1 MVRKHI
7 FFSGDVQGVGFRYRS
22 FYIAQSLGLAG
33 WVENLWDGRV
43 EMEVQ
48 GSEVSIREMLARIQ
62 QQRWINVADM
72 EITEIPCEEERG
84 FKIEIKMRGMLLCL
98 SIFPIIQANFGQRM
112 REMRLFSMARLRI
125 WPFRRFRKA
134 QSNHWLSQWS

>member
-7 FFSGDVQGVGFRYRS
+7 FFSGDVQGVGF
-22 FYIAQSLGLAG
+22 G

-48 GSEVSIREMLARIQ
+48 GSEASIREMLDRIQ

-84 FKIEIKMRGMLLCL
+84 FKIR
-98 SIFPIIQANFGQRM
+98 
-112 REMRLFSMARLRI
+112 
-125 WPFRRFRKA
+125 
-134 QSNHWLSQWS
+134 

>member
-7 FFSGDVQGVGFRYRS
+7 FFSGDVQGVDFRYRS

-48 GSEVSIREMLARIQ
+48 GSEASIREMLDRIQ
-62 QQRWINVADM
+62 QQRWINVTDM

-84 FKIEIKMRGMLLCL
+84 FKIR
-98 SIFPIIQANFGQRM
+98 
-112 REMRLFSMARLRI
+112 
-125 WPFRRFRKA
+125 
-134 QSNHWLSQWS
+134 

>member
-7 FFSGDVQGVGFRYRS
+7 FFSGDVQGVGSRYRS

-48 GSEVSIREMLARIQ
+48 GSEASIREMLDRIQ

-84 FKIEIKMRGMLLCL
+84 FKIR
-98 SIFPIIQANFGQRM
+98 
-112 REMRLFSMARLRI
+112 
-125 WPFRRFRKA
+125 
-134 QSNHWLSQWS
+134 

>member
-22 FYIAQSLGLAG
+22 FYIAQSLGLTG

-48 GSEVSIREMLARIQ
+48 GSEASIREMLARIR
-62 QQRWINVADM
+62 QQRWINVTNM
-72 EITEIPCEEERG
+72 EITER
-84 FKIEIKMRGMLLCL
+84 
-98 SIFPIIQANFGQRM
+98 
-112 REMRLFSMARLRI
+112 
-125 WPFRRFRKA
+125 A
-134 QSNHWLSQWS
+134 QKGWQ

>member
-22 FYIAQSLGLAG
+22 FYIAQSG

-84 FKIEIKMRGMLLCL
+84 FKIR
-98 SIFPIIQANFGQRM
+98 
-112 REMRLFSMARLRI
+112 
-125 WPFRRFRKA
+125 
-134 QSNHWLSQWS
+134 

>member
-22 FYIAQSLGLAG
+22 FYIAQSLGLTG

-48 GSEVSIREMLARIQ
+48 GSEASIREMLARIQ
-62 QQRWINVADM
+62 QQRWIKVTNM

-84 FKIEIKMRGMLLCL
+84 FKIK
-98 SIFPIIQANFGQRM
+98 
-112 REMRLFSMARLRI
+112 
-125 WPFRRFRKA
+125 
-134 QSNHWLSQWS
+134 

>member
-22 FYIAQSLGLAG
+22 FYIAQSLGLTG

-48 GSEVSIREMLARIQ
+48 GSEASIREMLARIR
-62 QQRWINVADM
+62 QQRWINVTDM
-72 EITEIPCEEERG
+72 ELTEIPCEEERG
-84 FKIEIKMRGMLLCL
+84 FKIR
-98 SIFPIIQANFGQRM
+98 
-112 REMRLFSMARLRI
+112 
-125 WPFRRFRKA
+125 
-134 QSNHWLSQWS
+134 

>member
-1 MVRKHI
+1 MGISVSGGDVNYGTKTHL
-7 FFSGDVQGVGFRYRS
+7 FSGDVQGVGFRYRS

-48 GSEVSIREMLARIQ
+48 GSEASIREMLARIQ
-62 QQRWINVADM
+62 QQRWINVTDM

-84 FKIEIKMRGMLLCL
+84 FKIR
-98 SIFPIIQANFGQRM
+98 
-112 REMRLFSMARLRI
+112 
-125 WPFRRFRKA
+125 
-134 QSNHWLSQWS
+134 

>member
-43 EMEVQ
+43 EME
-48 GSEVSIREMLARIQ
+48 GREAKL
-62 QQRWINVADM
+62 
-72 EITEIPCEEERG
+72 P
-84 FKIEIKMRGMLLCL
+84 
-98 SIFPIIQANFGQRM
+98 FG
-112 REMRLFSMARLRI
+112 
-125 WPFRRFRKA
+125 KC
-134 QSNHWLSQWS
+134 

>member
-1 MVRKHI
+1 MVRTHI

-22 FYIAQSLGLAG
+22 FYIAQSLGLTG

-48 GSEVSIREMLARIQ
+48 GSEASIREMLARIR
-62 QQRWINVADM
+62 QQRWINVTDM

-84 FKIEIKMRGMLLCL
+84 FKIR
-98 SIFPIIQANFGQRM
+98 
-112 REMRLFSMARLRI
+112 
-125 WPFRRFRKA
+125 
-134 QSNHWLSQWS
+134 

>member
-7 FFSGDVQGVGFRYRS
+7 FFSGDVQGVGFRYRC

-48 GSEVSIREMLARIQ
+48 GSEASIREMLARIQ
-62 QQRWINVADM
+62 QQRWINVTDM

-84 FKIEIKMRGMLLCL
+84 FKIR
-98 SIFPIIQANFGQRM
+98 
-112 REMRLFSMARLRI
+112 
-125 WPFRRFRKA
+125 
-134 QSNHWLSQWS
+134 

>member
-22 FYIAQSLGLAG
+22 FYIAQSLGLTG

-48 GSEVSIREMLARIQ
+48 GSEASIREMLARIQ
-62 QQRWINVADM
+62 QQRWINVTNM

-84 FKIEIKMRGMLLCL
+84 FKKGKVDGISDVL
-98 SIFPIIQANFGQRM
+98 SETIA
-112 REMRLFSMARLRI
+112 
-125 WPFRRFRKA
+125 
-134 QSNHWLSQWS
+134 